1 MRWVLA
7 NDEHGKG
14 SSDPI
19 VARTVIQAGKLAAL
33 YELKE
38 EDSLRIAGIY
48 NEIRRHLHQC
58 DNISKDIVREIN
70 NKYEQLRLEGGA
82 TYGDGVI
89 HLPAA
94 NNLTN
99 NVETYLYHAKLILRE
114 LKGVFEPTLG
124 KSFKPLTQ
132 YKHIADWSDKRF
144 EKDNWLTKWLRDNC
158 AWIEKVIKSRNA
170 IEHPENDFLEI
181 RNFHIATT
189 AEGTHYIEGPV
200 WSLNKEKPKSLLK
213 DMQILTSN
221 MLEFSEIL
229 LIYCLRNFKN
239 IYPVIIAEIPE
250 DQRDVDVPLRFIATL
265 EQDIDE
271 NGMVR
276 AESAKRL
283 RSRLF
288 GKLS

>member
-14 SSDPI
+14 SSDLI
-19 VARTVIQAGKLAAL
+19 VARTIIQAGKLASL

-38 EDSLRIAGIY
+38 EDNLRIAGIY
-48 NEIRRHLHQC
+48 NEVRRHLHQC
-58 DNISKDIVREIN
+58 DNLSKDIVREVN
-70 NKYEQLRLEGGA
+70 DKYEQLRAEGGA

-89 HLPAA
+89 RLPAV

-99 NVETYLYHAKLILRE
+99 NVETYLYHAKLVFRE
-114 LKGVFEPTLG
+114 LKGIFEPTLG
-124 KSFKPLTQ
+124 KSFKPSTQ
-132 YKHIADWSDKRF
+132 YEHIADWSAKRF
-144 EKDNWLTKWLRDNC
+144 GKDNWLTKWLRDNC

-181 RNFHIATT
+181 KNFHIAQ
-189 AEGTHYIEGPV
+189 AEKGTPYIEGPV

-213 DMQILTSN
+213 DMEILTSN

-239 IYPVIIAEIPE
+239 IYPIIIAEIPE
-250 DQRDVDVPLRFIATL
+250 DKRDVDVPLRFIATL
-265 EQDIDE
+265 EQDVGE

-276 AESAKRL
+276 AES
-283 RSRLF
+283 S
-288 GKLS
+288 SSMHTV